1 MSDYTT
7 IRIAIEEQ
15 VATITLS
22 RPEVKNAFND
32 VMLDELLDAYRKLA
46 ADPDV
51 RVEAKAALKRL
62 QAE

>member
-32 VMLDELLDAYRKLA
+32 VMLDECVA
-46 ADPDV
+46 
-51 RVEAKAALKRL
+51 
-62 QAE
+62 